1 MGRPPTAKYSS
12 STNLQNYTM
21 KVLVAILPLL
31 GLATATLE
39 ATCEEC
45 TAVVTTL
52 AKGLTSSDSV
62 EEQVRILLAEVCPQS
77 ENPDDCV
84 EKLPDFWGRL
94 AAVLWP
100 GYYDPSADWM
110 CGPICME
117 QSLRE
122 VTCEECTSGIQA
134 SIDQLVSEEFVSGI
148 VDALSGDGFCGME
161 EDPDPCSQVIPVF
174 IPLALPALAAEF
186 DPARG
191 VEACNTAL
199 PGTCPE

>member
-1 MGRPPTAKYSS
+1 MGIIATLA
-12 STNLQNYTM
+12 TM
-21 KVLVAILPLL
+21 KVLIAILPLL
-31 GLATATLE
+31 SLAAASQQ

-45 TAVVTTL
+45 SAVVTTL
-52 AKGLTSSDSV
+52 ATGLTSDDSL
-62 EEQVRILLAEVCPQS
+62 EMQVRILLSEVCPQS
-77 ENPDDCV
+77 ENPDECV
-84 EKLPDFWGRL
+84 EKLPDFWGRV

-100 GYYDPSADWM
+100 GYYDPTADWM
-110 CGPICME
+110 CGPICTE
-117 QSLRE
+117 QSPRD

-148 VDALSGDGFCGME
+148 VDALAGDGFCGLE
-161 EDPDPCSQVIPVF
+161 EDPDLCSQVIPIL